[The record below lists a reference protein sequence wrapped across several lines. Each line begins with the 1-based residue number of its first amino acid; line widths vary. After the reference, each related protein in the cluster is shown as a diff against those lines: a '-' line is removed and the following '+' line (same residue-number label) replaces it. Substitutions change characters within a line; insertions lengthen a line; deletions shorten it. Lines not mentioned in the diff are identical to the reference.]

1 MSQPETIHYFGKTTI
16 MQSKIDEEVSK
27 IIEILK
33 KEKQTYIV
41 NKFVLEE
48 TIKELGNQII

>member
-1 MSQPETIHYFGKTTI
+1 MLQPETIHCFGKTTI